1 MRKPNGFG
9 GIVKNGG
16 ARRKPYQLRKTI
28 GYTDERKTIIRNDRL
43 V

>member
-28 GYTDERKTIIRNDRL
+28 RVYRSTESNYTKQ
-43 V
+43 